1 MPKVSVIIPYFKG
14 QAYLEE
20 CVQSIEEQ
28 KIEDLEIIVVNDKD
42 GHEVPDSVKE
52 NPHVKVFLAM
62 DELPEDVIRAN
73 EETAAAWREQ
83 KIHERVEKRLDSRT
97 PPRAGPGNGEK
108 RRFHQPLHR

>member
-1 MPKVSVIIPYFKG
+1 M
-14 QAYLEE
+14 
-20 CVQSIEEQ
+20 
-28 KIEDLEIIVVNDKD
+28 
-42 GHEVPDSVKE
+42 PDSVKE

-83 KIHERVEKRLDSRT
+83 KIHERVEKRLDSAER
-97 PPRAGPGNGEK
+97 RREQAWGNGEK